1 MRTYLK
7 QSSQREGFDRPAVE
21 AAVRMML
28 ADIQENG
35 DDAIQRYARDLDKWE
50 NADFRMSNDRIMAVE
65 KNLSKVF
72 KEDIAYALKQVQ
84 DFAKAQRDTMQ
95 ELEIELQPGV
105 MLGHKHIPMKAAGC
119 YTPGGKYPLVAGS
132 IMSAGVAQVA
142 GVKTIVGCAPPR
154 DENGVYPQTLY
165 AFHASGATDIFALGG
180 VQALAAMAYGLVDV
194 PACDLLIG
202 PGNPYVAEAKRQLFG
217 TAGIDQL
224 AGPTETLII
233 ADDSCSASLVATDLL
248 GQAEHGPDS
257 PCWLVTTSR
266 KLAEDVLVEGEAQLE
281 TLPTAEVAKQAWA
294 DYGEVVIVETDA
306 EAVEIA
312 DEYAPEHLQIMTAN
326 DDYFLENLS
335 NYGSLFVG
343 EATTV
348 AYGDKGVG
356 TNHILPTGRAARYT
370 GGLWVGKFLKT
381 VTWQR
386 LTPEASRTVAPV
398 ISRISESEGMLAH
411 AITADVRHARYAPKN
426 EA

>member
-7 QSSQREGFDRPAVE
+7 QASQREGFDRKAVE
-21 AAVRMML
+21 ATVVGML
-28 ADIQENG
+28 EEIQRDG
-35 DDAIQRYARDLDKWE
+35 DDAIRRYARDLDKWE
-50 NADFRMSNDRIMAVE
+50 GAEFRMSEDRIREVE
-65 KNLSKVF
+65 RALPETF

-84 DFAKAQRDTMQ
+84 DFARAQKDTMQ
-95 ELEIELQPGV
+95 ELEVELRPGAV
-105 MLGHKHIPMKAAGC
+105 MGHKHIPMRAAGC

-132 IMSAGVAQVA
+132 IMSAGVAAVA
-142 GVKTIVGCAPPR
+142 GVKKIVGCAPPR
-154 DENGVYPQTLY
+154 DASGVYPQTLY
-165 AFHASGATDIFALGG
+165 AFHAAGAHEIYALGG
-180 VQALAAMAYGLVDV
+180 VQALAAMAYGLVGM
-194 PACDLLIG
+194 PAVDLLIG

-217 TAGIDQL
+217 TCGIDQL

-233 ADDSCSASLVATDLL
+233 ADESVPASLVATDLL

-257 PCWLVTTSR
+257 PCWLITTSR
-266 KLAEDVLVEGEAQLE
+266 KLAEETLAEVEEQLK
-281 TLPTAEVAKQAWA
+281 TLPTGEVAGKAWR
-294 DYGEVVIVETDA
+294 DYGEVVIVDSKE
-306 EAVEIA
+306 EIVELA
-312 DEYAPEHLQIMTAN
+312 DEYASEHLQVMTED

-370 GGLWVGKFLKT
+370 GGLWVGKFMKT

-386 LTPEASRTVAPV
+386 LTPEASRHIAPV
-398 ISRISESEGMLAH
+398 ISRICESEGMMGH
-411 AITADVRHARYAPKN
+411 ALTADVRYAKYAPKN

>member
-7 QSSQREGFDRPAVE
+7 QASQREGFDRPAVE
-21 AAVRMML
+21 ATVAKML
-28 ADIQENG
+28 ADIRLNG
-35 DDAIQRYARDLDKWE
+35 DDAIRRYARDLDKWE
-50 NADFRMSNDRIMAVE
+50 NVDFRMSEDRIRAVE
-65 KNLSKVF
+65 RMLPESF
-72 KEDIAYALKQVQ
+72 KEDIAFALKQVQ
-84 DFAKAQRDTMQ
+84 DFARAQRDTMQ
-95 ELEIELQPGV
+95 ELEIELRPGAV
-105 MLGHKHIPMKAAGC
+105 MGHKHIPMRAAGC
-119 YTPGGKYPLVAGS
+119 YTPGGKYPLVAGA
-132 IMSAGVAQVA
+132 IMSAGVASVA
-142 GVKTIVGCAPPR
+142 GVGRIVGAAPPR
-154 DENGVYPQTLY
+154 DADGVYPQTLY
-165 AFHASGATDIFALGG
+165 AFHASGAHDVFALGG

-194 PACDLLIG
+194 PAVDLIIG

-217 TAGIDQL
+217 VCGIDQL

-233 ADDSCSASLVATDLL
+233 ADDSTSAALVATDLL

-257 PCWLVTTSR
+257 PCWLITTSR
-266 KLAEDVLVEGEAQLE
+266 KLGEATLREVEEQLK
-281 TLPTAEVAKQAWA
+281 TLPTREVAGKAWR
-294 DYGEVVIVETDA
+294 DFGEVIVVETDA
-306 EAVEIA
+306 EAVELA
-312 DEYAPEHLQIMTAN
+312 DEYASEHLQVMTAN
-326 DDYFLENLS
+326 DDYFLKNLT

-386 LTPEASRTVAPV
+386 LTPEASRAIAPV

-411 AITADVRHARYAPKN
+411 AITADVRYAKYAPKN